1 MTRREKQ
8 LYNALN
14 NTTRLLYQLRFQGL
28 VEADSTVNRIVA
40 NYRILQHHCPTC
52 GVVDG

>member
-14 NTTRLLYQLRFQGL
+14 STTRLLYALRFQGL
-28 VEADSTVNRIVA
+28 VVENSTVKRIVA
-40 NYRILQHHCPTC
+40 NYEILRHHCPTC
-52 GVVDG
+52 GIVD